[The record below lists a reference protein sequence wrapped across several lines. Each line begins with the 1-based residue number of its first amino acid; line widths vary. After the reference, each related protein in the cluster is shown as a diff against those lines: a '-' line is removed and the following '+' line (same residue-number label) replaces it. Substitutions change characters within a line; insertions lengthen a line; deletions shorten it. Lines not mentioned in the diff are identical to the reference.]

1 MPVSRA
7 SFLRSSLLLLLVGL
21 ASLVLVIGTSVWLVQ
36 RTQGY
41 VEEVVQMRQIR
52 SSVADLLSLMQDAE
66 TSQRGYLLTA
76 EESYLGPFNSARDRL
91 PARLDALSVMA
102 QKSADVRAFSDQL
115 KDVLIGKMRELGET
129 IELARQGRRDEA
141 IEVVR
146 TDRGK
151 DLMDNARTIFARLV
165 ANADARLNALVAD
178 QNASANALWWVTILG
193 GLIILA
199 VTGAG
204 MIVIMRYTREI
215 ADARREVE
223 ALNTGLEERVS
234 ERTAELG
241 RANEEI
247 QRFAYIVTHD
257 LRAPLVNMM
266 GFTAELET
274 SLAQLQTFVSGIE
287 GQDGDPA
294 FRDAKLAATE
304 DLPEALG
311 FIRTSTRKMD
321 GLINAILKLS
331 REGRRVLRP
340 ETVDLAALVQAAAA
354 AVNHQVAEADGEVT
368 IDMKKASAIVS
379 DRMSLE
385 QVIGNLLDN
394 AVKYRR
400 RDVPLRIT
408 VRGQRDDFGRIRLE
422 VEDNGRGIAE
432 TDRERVFELFR
443 RSGQQDQQGEGIGLA
458 HVRTLVRNLGGE
470 ITLTSTFGQGTTFS
484 ILLPQDLRILMGR
497 TAA

>member
-257 LRAPLVNMM
+257 LRAPLVNIM

>member
-41 VEEVVQMRQIR
+41 VDEVVQMRQIR

-66 TSQRGYLLTA
+66 TGQRGYLLTG
-76 EESYLGPFNSARDRL
+76 EEGYLAPFTSAKDRL
-91 PARLDALSVMA
+91 AGRLDALSKLA
-102 QKSADVRAFSDQL
+102 AKSPDVRAFSERLTDL
-115 KDVLIGKMRELGET
+115 LNTKMRELGET
-129 IELARQGRRDEA
+129 IDLAKQGRRDEA
-141 IEVVR
+141 LRVVR
-146 TDRGK
+146 TDLGK
-151 DLMDNARTIFARLV
+151 NLMDDARGVFNRLV
-165 ANADARLNALVAD
+165 ANADARLNTLVAE

-193 GLIILA
+193 GLLILT

-204 MIVIMRYTREI
+204 MVVIMRYTGEI

-223 ALNTGLEERVS
+223 ALNTGLEERVR

-257 LRAPLVNMM
+257 LRAPLVNIM
-266 GFTAELET
+266 GFTAELES
-274 SLAQLQTFVSGIE
+274 SLVQLQTYVGSVE
-287 GQDGDPA
+287 NQDDNPA
-294 FRDAKLAATE
+294 FKDAKLAATE

-331 REGRRVLRP
+331 REGRRTLRP
-340 ETVDLAALVQAAAA
+340 ETVDLAALVQASAA
-354 AVNHQVAEADGEVT
+354 AVNHQVVEADGEVAV
-368 IDMKKASAIVS
+368 DMKKASAIVS

-385 QVIGNLLDN
+385 QVIGNLFDN

-400 RDVPLRIT
+400 RDVPLRIS
-408 VRGQRDDFGRIRLE
+408 VRGQREPGGRVLIE

-432 TDRERVFELFR
+432 TDRDRVFELFR

-484 ILLPQDLRILMGR
+484 IVLPQDLRTVIGR